1 MSKYVQEAIEIVK
14 KNSMRFD
21 GRRISYEEL
30 MAYSLL
36 LRESSNV
43 VAEYAFA
50 GVEKTKADK
59 TRITAKTMFGLKGS
73 ATREEGRRLA
83 RERHEQN
90 QAEKAGKA
98 ARKEDAKLKKALE
111 VAAGVTRGAEL
122 LRELEVYGERL
133 LSKLVIPDLQALLT
147 NADPQGNVTKPKN
160 KKRRYG

>member
-1 MSKYVQEAIEIVK
+1 VSKYVQEAIEIVK